1 MCGIAG
7 VRLPDGREVAGP
19 GLAEALRALRHR
31 GPDGEGTFAA
41 PGIALGMRRLAII
54 DLATGDQPVF
64 NEDRSVVAVLN
75 GEIYNYVELRET
87 LRQRGHTFAS
97 ASDTEVLVHLYE
109 DEGEALCARLRGMF
123 ALAIWDGRARTLL
136 LARDRFGKKP
146 LYIAPLPGGGLAFAS
161 ELKGLLPLLRGAGST
176 PRLRAQGIYD
186 YLSLGAVPQ
195 PDTVYEE
202 VGTVGPGCWLRFD
215 GERSREQ
222 AYWRPELEPKS
233 AGTYAEAQEGLRQA
247 LGEAVRL
254 RLRSDVPVGVFL
266 SGGVDSSV
274 VAYEAARHLGEGLR
288 TFTVSV
294 ADEALDEAPVAR
306 RTAVALGVENLVLPL
321 HVAPRDGV
329 LAVARHFDQPF
340 ADPSAIPSLAIA
352 RLAREHVKVVLNG
365 DGGDEV
371 CGGYRRYL
379 AARTLGRV
387 ASVPGARAVVR
398 AASSQLAPGR
408 RRSAVGL
415 LRRFGRGVSLAPGAR
430 YLVWTKDL
438 LLEEDKRRVWRGR
451 PQRSTEAWVAERL
464 DGRLAAV
471 DTQVAGDIGIE
482 LLSSL
487 LVKMDMATMA
497 ASLEG
502 RSPFLDHEV
511 AQFALRLP
519 VAFRV
524 RGSRLK
530 AVLRDAYRGRLPREV
545 IEGRKRGFEV
555 PLAAWLEGDLRDLVR
570 DALLGPNPRVGE
582 YVEPAFVRALVE
594 GRTMQERN
602 RPGLIYAL
610 LVLELWLRNLQP

>member
-7 VRLPDGREVAGP
+7 VCLPDGREVVGS
-19 GLAEALRALRHR
+19 GLAEALLALRHR
-31 GPDGEGTFAA
+31 GPDGEGTFTA

-54 DLATGDQPVF
+54 DLVTGAQPVF

-75 GEIYNYVELRET
+75 GEIYNYVELRES
-87 LRQRGHTFAS
+87 LRQRGHAFAT

-109 DEGEALCARLRGMF
+109 DEGEALCSRLRGMF
-123 ALAIWDGRARTLL
+123 AFAIWDGRARTLL

-146 LYIAPLPGGGLAFAS
+146 LYVAPLPGGLAFAS
-161 ELKGLLPLLRGAGST
+161 ELKGLRPLLRGAGAA
-176 PRLRAQGIYD
+176 PRVREQGIYD

-195 PDTVYEE
+195 PDTVYEG
-202 VGTVGPGCWLRFD
+202 VSAVGPGRWLRFD
-215 GERSREQ
+215 GERIREQ
-222 AYWRPELEPKS
+222 AYWRPELEPKTAIS
-233 AGTYAEAQEGLRQA
+233 YADAQEELRRTV
-247 LGEAVRL
+247 GEAVRL

-274 VAYEAARHLGEGLR
+274 VAYEAARHLGGGLR

-294 ADEALDEAPVAR
+294 ADAEMDEAPVAR
-306 RTAVALGVENLVLPL
+306 RTAAALGVENVVLPL
-321 HVAPRDGV
+321 HVAPRDEV

-340 ADPSAIPSLAIA
+340 ADPSAIPSLAVA

-379 AARTLGRV
+379 AARTLGRI
-387 ASVPGARAVVR
+387 AAVPGARPVLRAVFSR
-398 AASSQLAPGR
+398 LAAGR
-408 RRSAVGL
+408 RRSAAGL
-415 LRRFGRGVSLAPGAR
+415 LRRFGRGLALGPGAR

-438 LLEEDKRRVWRGR
+438 LLDEDKRRVWRGR
-451 PQRSTEAWVAERL
+451 PQRATEAWVAERL
-464 DGRLAAV
+464 DCNLAAV
-471 DTQVAGDIGIE
+471 DAQIAGDIGIE

-524 RGSRLK
+524 RGARLK
-530 AVLRDAYRGRLPREV
+530 AVLRDAYRDRLPREV

-555 PLAAWLEGDLRDLVR
+555 PLAAWLDGDLRDLVG
-570 DALLGPNPRVGE
+570 DALLAPDARIAA
-582 YVEPAFVRALVE
+582 YVEPAFVRAVVE

-602 RPGLIYAL
+602 RAGLVYAL
-610 LVLELWLRNLQP
+610 LMLELWLRESRS

>member
-7 VRLPDGREVAGP
+7 VCLPDGREVGGP
-19 GLAEALRALRHR
+19 GLGEALRALRHR

-54 DLATGDQPVF
+54 DLVTGAQPVF
-64 NEDRSVVAVLN
+64 NEDRSVAAVLN

-87 LRQRGHTFAS
+87 LRRLGHAFAT

-109 DEGEALCARLRGMF
+109 DGGEALCSRLRGMF
-123 ALAIWDGRARTLL
+123 AFAIWDGRARSLL

-146 LYIAPLPGGGLAFAS
+146 LYVAPLPGGGLAFAS
-161 ELKGLLPLLRGAGST
+161 ELKGLLPLMRAAGAA
-176 PRLRAQGIYD
+176 PRVREQGIYD

-195 PDTVYEE
+195 PDTVYEG
-202 VGTVGPGCWLRFD
+202 VSAVGPGHWLRCD
-215 GERSREQ
+215 GERTQEG
-222 AYWRPELEPKS
+222 AYWRPELEPKAAVS
-233 AGTYAEAQEGLRQA
+233 YAEAQEELRHT

-266 SGGVDSSV
+266 SGGVDSSA
-274 VAYEAARHLGEGLR
+274 VAYEAARRLGGQLR

-306 RTAVALGVENLVLPL
+306 RTAAALGIENVVLPL
-321 HVAPRDGV
+321 RFAPRDEV

-340 ADPSAIPSLAIA
+340 ADPSAIPSMAIA

-379 AARTLGRV
+379 AAQTLGRV
-387 ASVPGARAVVR
+387 ASVPGARPVLR
-398 AASSQLAPGR
+398 AALSRIAAGR
-408 RRSAVGL
+408 RRSPAGL
-415 LRRFGRGVSLAPGAR
+415 LRRFGRGLALPPGAR

-438 LLEEDKRRVWRGR
+438 LLDEDKQRVWRGR
-451 PQRSTEAWVAERL
+451 PQRATEAWVADRL
-464 DGRLAAV
+464 DGSLAAV
-471 DTQVAGDIGIE
+471 DAQVAGDIGIE

-511 AQFALRLP
+511 ASFALRLP

-530 AVLRDAYRGRLPREV
+530 AVLRDAYRTRLPREV
-545 IEGRKRGFEV
+545 IEGPKRGFEV
-555 PLAAWLEGDLRDLVR
+555 PLTAWLEGDLRDLVG
-570 DALLGPNPRVGE
+570 DALLAPGARVGE
-582 YVEPAFVRALVE
+582 FLDPAFVRAAVE
-594 GRTMQERN
+594 GAAMRERN
-602 RPGLIYAL
+602 RAGLVYAL
-610 LVLELWLRNLQP
+610 LMLELWLREPRP

>member
-7 VRLPDGREVAGP
+7 VCLPDGREVVGS
-19 GLAEALRALRHR
+19 GLAEALLALRHR
-31 GPDGEGTFAA
+31 GPDGEGTFTA

-54 DLATGDQPVF
+54 DLVTGAQPVF

-75 GEIYNYVELRET
+75 GEIYNYVELRES
-87 LRQRGHTFAS
+87 LRQRGHAFAT

-109 DEGEALCARLRGMF
+109 DEGEALCSRLRGMF
-123 ALAIWDGRARTLL
+123 AFAIWDGRARTLL

-146 LYIAPLPGGGLAFAS
+146 LYVAPLPGGLAFAS
-161 ELKGLLPLLRGAGST
+161 ELKGLRPLLRGAGAA
-176 PRLRAQGIYD
+176 PRVREQGIYD

-195 PDTVYEE
+195 PDTVYEG
-202 VGTVGPGCWLRFD
+202 VSAVGPGRWLRFD
-215 GERSREQ
+215 GERIREQ
-222 AYWRPELEPKS
+222 AYWRPELEPKTAIS
-233 AGTYAEAQEGLRQA
+233 YADAQEELRRTV
-247 LGEAVRL
+247 GEAVRL

-274 VAYEAARHLGEGLR
+274 VAYEAARHLGGGLR

-294 ADEALDEAPVAR
+294 ADAEMDEAPVAR
-306 RTAVALGVENLVLPL
+306 RTAAALGVENVVLPL
-321 HVAPRDGV
+321 HVAPRDEV

-340 ADPSAIPSLAIA
+340 ADPSAIPSLAVA

-379 AARTLGRV
+379 AARTLGRI
-387 ASVPGARAVVR
+387 AAVPGARPVLRAVFSR
-398 AASSQLAPGR
+398 LAAGR
-408 RRSAVGL
+408 RRSAAGL
-415 LRRFGRGVSLAPGAR
+415 LRRFGRGLALGPGAR

-438 LLEEDKRRVWRGR
+438 LLDEDKRRVWRGR
-451 PQRSTEAWVAERL
+451 PQRATEAWVAERL
-464 DGRLAAV
+464 DCNLAAV
-471 DTQVAGDIGIE
+471 DAQIAGDIGIE

-487 LVKMDMATMA
+487 LVKMDMTTMA

-524 RGSRLK
+524 RGARLK
-530 AVLRDAYRGRLPREV
+530 AVLRDAYRDRLPREV

-555 PLAAWLEGDLRDLVR
+555 PLAAWLDGDLRDLVG
-570 DALLGPNPRVGE
+570 DALLAPDARIAA
-582 YVEPAFVRALVE
+582 YVEPAFVRAVVE
-594 GRTMQERN
+594 GAAMRERN
-602 RPGLIYAL
+602 RAGLVYAL
-610 LVLELWLRNLQP
+610 LMLELWLRESRS

>member
-7 VRLPDGREVAGP
+7 VCRPDGPEPAGP

-41 PGIALGMRRLAII
+41 PGVALGMRRLAII
-54 DLATGDQPVF
+54 DLVTGAQPVF
-64 NEDRSVVAVLN
+64 NEDRSVVAVFN
-75 GEIYNYVELRET
+75 GEIYNYVELREE
-87 LRQRGHTFAS
+87 LRQRGHTFAT

-109 DEGEALCARLRGMF
+109 DEGEALCSRLRGMF
-123 ALAIWDGRARTLL
+123 AFAIWDGRTRSLL
-136 LARDRFGKKP
+136 LARDRFGEKP
-146 LYIAPLPGGGLAFAS
+146 LFVAPLPGGLAFAS
-161 ELKGLLPLLRGAGST
+161 ELKGLLPLMRAAGAA
-176 PRLRAQGIYD
+176 PRVREQGIYD

-195 PDTVYEE
+195 PDTVYEG
-202 VGTVGPGCWLRFD
+202 VSAVGPGCWLRFD
-215 GERSREQ
+215 GEQAREQ
-222 AYWRPELEPKS
+222 AYWRPELEPKAVVS
-233 AGTYAEAQEGLRQA
+233 YAEAQEELRHT
-247 LGEAVRL
+247 LGDAVRL

-274 VAYEAARHLGEGLR
+274 VAYEAARHLGGRLR

-294 ADEALDEAPVAR
+294 ADDELDEAPVAR
-306 RTAVALGVENLVLPL
+306 RTAAALGVENVVLPL
-321 HVAPRDGV
+321 HVAPRDEV

-340 ADPSAIPSLAIA
+340 ADPSAIPSSAVA
-352 RLAREHVKVVLNG
+352 RLAREQVKVILNG

-379 AARTLGRV
+379 AARTLGRIG
-387 ASVPGARAVVR
+387 SLPGARAALR
-398 AASSQLAPGR
+398 AAFSRLAAGR
-408 RRSAVGL
+408 RRSAAGL
-415 LRRFGRGVSLAPGAR
+415 LRRFGRGLSLQSGAR

-438 LLEEDKRRVWRGR
+438 LLDEDKQRVWRGR
-451 PQRSTEAWVAERL
+451 PQRATEDWVADRL
-464 DGRLAAV
+464 DGNLAAV

-555 PLAAWLEGDLRDLVR
+555 PLAAWLDGDLRDLVH
-570 DALLGPNPRVGE
+570 DALLAPGARVAE
-582 YVEPAFVRALVE
+582 YVEPAFVRAVVA
-594 GRTMQERN
+594 GAAMRERN
-602 RPGLIYAL
+602 RAGLVYAL
-610 LVLELWLRNLQP
+610 LMLELWLRQLRP

>member
-7 VRLPDGREVAGP
+7 VCLPDGREVVGS
-19 GLAEALRALRHR
+19 GLAEALLALRHR
-31 GPDGEGTFAA
+31 GPDGEGTFTA

-54 DLATGDQPVF
+54 DLVTGAQPVF

-75 GEIYNYVELRET
+75 GEIYNYVELRES
-87 LRQRGHTFAS
+87 LRQRGHAFAT

-109 DEGEALCARLRGMF
+109 DEGEALCSRLRGMF
-123 ALAIWDGRARTLL
+123 AFAIWDGRARTLL

-146 LYIAPLPGGGLAFAS
+146 LYVAPLPGGLAFAS
-161 ELKGLLPLLRGAGST
+161 ELKGLRPLLRGAGAA
-176 PRLRAQGIYD
+176 PRVREQGIYD

-195 PDTVYEE
+195 PDTVYEG
-202 VGTVGPGCWLRFD
+202 VSAVGPGRWLRFD
-215 GERSREQ
+215 GERIREQ
-222 AYWRPELEPKS
+222 AYWRPELEPKTAIS
-233 AGTYAEAQEGLRQA
+233 YADAQEELRRTV
-247 LGEAVRL
+247 GEAVRL

-274 VAYEAARHLGEGLR
+274 VAYEAARHLGGGLR

-294 ADEALDEAPVAR
+294 ADAEMDEAPVAR
-306 RTAVALGVENLVLPL
+306 RTAAALGVENVVLPL
-321 HVAPRDGV
+321 HVAPRDEV

-340 ADPSAIPSLAIA
+340 ADPSAIPSLAVA

-379 AARTLGRV
+379 AARTLGRI
-387 ASVPGARAVVR
+387 AAVPGARPVLRAVFSR
-398 AASSQLAPGR
+398 LAAGR
-408 RRSAVGL
+408 RRSAAGL
-415 LRRFGRGVSLAPGAR
+415 LRRFGRGLALGPGAR

-438 LLEEDKRRVWRGR
+438 LLDEDKRRVWRGR
-451 PQRSTEAWVAERL
+451 PQRATEAWVAEWL
-464 DGRLAAV
+464 DCNLAAV
-471 DTQVAGDIGIE
+471 DAQVAGDIGIE

-487 LVKMDMATMA
+487 LVKMDMTTMA

-524 RGSRLK
+524 RGARLK
-530 AVLRDAYRGRLPREV
+530 AVLRDAYRDRLPREV

-555 PLAAWLEGDLRDLVR
+555 PLAAWLDGDLRDLVG
-570 DALLGPNPRVGE
+570 DALLAPDARIAA
-582 YVEPAFVRALVE
+582 YVEPAFVRAVVE
-594 GRTMQERN
+594 GAAMRERN
-602 RPGLIYAL
+602 RAGLVYAL
-610 LVLELWLRNLQP
+610 LMLELWLRESRS

>member
-7 VRLPDGREVAGP
+7 VCLPDGREVVGS
-19 GLAEALRALRHR
+19 GLAEALLALRHR
-31 GPDGEGTFAA
+31 GPDGEGTFTA

-54 DLATGDQPVF
+54 DLVTGAQPVF

-75 GEIYNYVELRET
+75 GEIYNYVELRES
-87 LRQRGHTFAS
+87 LRQRGHAFAT

-109 DEGEALCARLRGMF
+109 DEGEALCSRLRGMF
-123 ALAIWDGRARTLL
+123 AFAIWDGRARTLL

-146 LYIAPLPGGGLAFAS
+146 LYVAPLPGGLAFAS
-161 ELKGLLPLLRGAGST
+161 ELKGLRPLLRGAGAA
-176 PRLRAQGIYD
+176 PRVREQGIYD

-195 PDTVYEE
+195 PDTVYEG
-202 VGTVGPGCWLRFD
+202 VSAVGPGRWLRFD
-215 GERSREQ
+215 GERIREQ
-222 AYWRPELEPKS
+222 AYWRPELEPKTAIS
-233 AGTYAEAQEGLRQA
+233 YADAQEELRRTV
-247 LGEAVRL
+247 GEAVRL

-274 VAYEAARHLGEGLR
+274 VAYEAARHLGGGLR

-294 ADEALDEAPVAR
+294 ADAEMDEAPVAR
-306 RTAVALGVENLVLPL
+306 RTAAALGVENVVLPL
-321 HVAPRDGV
+321 HVAPRDEV

-340 ADPSAIPSLAIA
+340 ADPSAIPSLAVA

-379 AARTLGRV
+379 AARTLGRI
-387 ASVPGARAVVR
+387 AAVPGARPVLRAVFSR
-398 AASSQLAPGR
+398 LAAGR
-408 RRSAVGL
+408 RRSAAGL
-415 LRRFGRGVSLAPGAR
+415 LRRFGRGLALGPGAR

-438 LLEEDKRRVWRGR
+438 LLDEDKRRVWRGR
-451 PQRSTEAWVAERL
+451 PQRATEAWVAERL
-464 DGRLAAV
+464 DCNLAAV
-471 DTQVAGDIGIE
+471 DAQVAGDIGIE

-487 LVKMDMATMA
+487 LVKMDMTTMA

-524 RGSRLK
+524 RGARLK
-530 AVLRDAYRGRLPREV
+530 AVLRDAYRDRLPREV

-555 PLAAWLEGDLRDLVR
+555 PLAAWLDGDLRDLVG
-570 DALLGPNPRVGE
+570 DALLAPDARIAA
-582 YVEPAFVRALVE
+582 YVEPAFVRAVVE
-594 GRTMQERN
+594 GAAMRERN
-602 RPGLIYAL
+602 RAGLVYAL
-610 LVLELWLRNLQP
+610 LMLELWLRESRS

>member
-7 VRLPDGREVAGP
+7 VCRPDSPEPAGP

-41 PGIALGMRRLAII
+41 PGVALGMRRLAII
-54 DLATGDQPVF
+54 DLVTGAQPVF
-64 NEDRSVVAVLN
+64 NEDRSVVAVFN
-75 GEIYNYVELRET
+75 GEIYNYVELREE
-87 LRQRGHTFAS
+87 LRQRGHTFAT

-109 DEGEALCARLRGMF
+109 DEGEALCSRLRGMF
-123 ALAIWDGRARTLL
+123 AFAIWDGRTRSLL
-136 LARDRFGKKP
+136 LARDRFGEKP
-146 LYIAPLPGGGLAFAS
+146 LFVAPLPGGLAFAS
-161 ELKGLLPLLRGAGST
+161 ELKGLLPLMRAAGAA
-176 PRLRAQGIYD
+176 PRVREQGIYD

-195 PDTVYEE
+195 PDTVYEG
-202 VGTVGPGCWLRFD
+202 VSAVGPGCWLRFD
-215 GERSREQ
+215 GEQAREQ
-222 AYWRPELEPKS
+222 AYWRPELEPKAVVS
-233 AGTYAEAQEGLRQA
+233 YAEAQEELRHT
-247 LGEAVRL
+247 LGDAVRL

-274 VAYEAARHLGEGLR
+274 VAYEAARHLGGRLR

-294 ADEALDEAPVAR
+294 ADGELDEAPVAR
-306 RTAVALGVENLVLPL
+306 RTAAALGVENVVLPL
-321 HVAPRDGV
+321 HVAPRDEV

-340 ADPSAIPSLAIA
+340 ADPSAIPSSAVA
-352 RLAREHVKVVLNG
+352 RLAREQVKVILNG

-379 AARTLGRV
+379 AARTLGRIG
-387 ASVPGARAVVR
+387 SLPGARAALR
-398 AASSQLAPGR
+398 AAFSRLAAGR
-408 RRSAVGL
+408 RRSAAGL
-415 LRRFGRGVSLAPGAR
+415 LRRFGRGLSLQSGAR

-438 LLEEDKRRVWRGR
+438 LLDEDKQRVWRGR
-451 PQRSTEAWVAERL
+451 PQRATEDWVADRL
-464 DGRLAAV
+464 DGNLAAV

-555 PLAAWLEGDLRDLVR
+555 PLAAWLDGDLRDLVH
-570 DALLGPNPRVGE
+570 DALLAPGARVAE
-582 YVEPAFVRALVE
+582 YVEPAFVRAMVA
-594 GRTMQERN
+594 GAAMRERN
-602 RPGLIYAL
+602 RAGLVYAL
-610 LVLELWLRNLQP
+610 LMLELWLRQLRP

>member
-1 MCGIAG
+1 MCGIVG
-7 VRLPDGREVAGP
+7 VCLADGREVVGP
-19 GLAEALRALRHR
+19 ALGEALRALRHR

-54 DLATGDQPVF
+54 DLVTGAQPVF
-64 NEDRSVVAVLN
+64 NEDRSVVAVFN
-75 GEIYNYVELRET
+75 GEIYNFVELREE
-87 LRQRGHTFAS
+87 LRQRGHAFAT

-109 DEGEALCARLRGMF
+109 DEGEALCSRLRGMF
-123 ALAIWDGRARTLL
+123 AFAIWDGRARSLL

-146 LYIAPLPGGGLAFAS
+146 LYLTRLAGGLAFAS
-161 ELKGLLPLLRGAGST
+161 ELKGLLPLMRGAGGA
-176 PRLRAQGIYD
+176 PRVREQGIYD

-195 PDTVYEE
+195 PDTVYEG
-202 VGTVGPGCWLRFD
+202 VRAVAPGHWLLFN
-215 GERSREQ
+215 GERIREQ

-233 AGTYAEAQEGLRQA
+233 AMSYADAQEELRRT

-266 SGGVDSSV
+266 SGGIDSSV
-274 VAYEAARHLGEGLR
+274 VAYEAARHLGGALR

-294 ADEALDEAPVAR
+294 ADEDLDEAPVAG
-306 RTAVALGVENLVLPL
+306 RTAAALGVENLVLPL
-321 HVAPRDGV
+321 HVAPRDEV

-340 ADPSAIPSLAIA
+340 ADPSAIPSMAVA

-371 CGGYRRYL
+371 FGGYRRYL
-379 AARTLGRV
+379 AARTLGRIG
-387 ASVPGARAVVR
+387 SLPGARPALR
-398 AASSQLAPGR
+398 AAFSSLAGGR
-408 RRSAVGL
+408 RRSAAGL
-415 LRRFGRGVSLAPGAR
+415 LRRFGRGLSLQPGAR

-438 LLEEDKRRVWRGR
+438 LLDEDKQRVWRGR
-451 PQRSTEAWVAERL
+451 PQRMTEDWVADTL
-464 DGRLAAV
+464 DGNLSPV
-471 DTQVAGDIGIE
+471 DMQVAGDIGIE

-530 AVLRDAYRGRLPREV
+530 AALRDAYRGRLPREV

-555 PLAAWLEGDLRDLVR
+555 PLAAWLDGDLRDLVN
-570 DALLGPNPRVGE
+570 DALLAPDALIGE
-582 YVEPAFVRALVE
+582 YLEPAFVRAVAE
-594 GRTMQERN
+594 GRTMRERN
-602 RPGLIYAL
+602 RSGLVYAL
-610 LVLELWLRNLQP
+610 LMLELWLRETRA

>member
-7 VRLPDGREVAGP
+7 VCLPDGREVVGS
-19 GLAEALRALRHR
+19 GLAEALLALRHR
-31 GPDGEGTFAA
+31 GPDGEGTFTA

-54 DLATGDQPVF
+54 DLVTGAQPVF

-75 GEIYNYVELRET
+75 GEIYNYVELRES
-87 LRQRGHTFAS
+87 LRQRGHAFAT

-109 DEGEALCARLRGMF
+109 DEGEALCSRLRGMF
-123 ALAIWDGRARTLL
+123 AFAIWDGRARTLL

-146 LYIAPLPGGGLAFAS
+146 LYVAPLPGGLAFAS
-161 ELKGLLPLLRGAGST
+161 ELKGLRPLLRGAGAA
-176 PRLRAQGIYD
+176 PRVREQGIYD

-195 PDTVYEE
+195 PDTVYEG
-202 VGTVGPGCWLRFD
+202 VSAVGPGRWLRFD
-215 GERSREQ
+215 GERIREQ
-222 AYWRPELEPKS
+222 AYWRPELEPKTAIS
-233 AGTYAEAQEGLRQA
+233 YADAQEELRRTV
-247 LGEAVRL
+247 GEAVRL

-274 VAYEAARHLGEGLR
+274 VAYEAARHLGGGLR

-294 ADEALDEAPVAR
+294 ADAEMDEAPVAR
-306 RTAVALGVENLVLPL
+306 RTAAALGVENVVLPL
-321 HVAPRDGV
+321 HVAPRDEV

-340 ADPSAIPSLAIA
+340 ADPSAIPSLAVA

-379 AARTLGRV
+379 AARTLGRI
-387 ASVPGARAVVR
+387 AAVPGARPVLRAVFSR
-398 AASSQLAPGR
+398 LAAGR
-408 RRSAVGL
+408 RRSAAGL
-415 LRRFGRGVSLAPGAR
+415 LRRFGRGLALGPGAR

-438 LLEEDKRRVWRGR
+438 LLDEDKRRVWRGR
-451 PQRSTEAWVAERL
+451 PQRATEAWVAERL
-464 DGRLAAV
+464 DCNLAAV
-471 DTQVAGDIGIE
+471 DAQIAGDIGIE

-524 RGSRLK
+524 RGARLK
-530 AVLRDAYRGRLPREV
+530 AVLRDAYRDRLPREV

-555 PLAAWLEGDLRDLVR
+555 PLAAWLDGDLRDLVG
-570 DALLGPNPRVGE
+570 DALLAPDARIAA
-582 YVEPAFVRALVE
+582 YVEPAFVRAVVE
-594 GRTMQERN
+594 GAAMRERN
-602 RPGLIYAL
+602 RAGLVYAL
-610 LVLELWLRNLQP
+610 LMLELWLRESRS